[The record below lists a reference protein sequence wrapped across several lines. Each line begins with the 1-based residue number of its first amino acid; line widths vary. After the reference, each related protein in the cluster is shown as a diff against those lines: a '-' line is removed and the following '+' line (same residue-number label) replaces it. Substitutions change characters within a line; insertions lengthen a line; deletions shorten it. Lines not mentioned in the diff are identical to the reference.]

1 MPEFGGVRVSQA
13 QPRPLVIVAL
23 SQPIVAAGAS
33 GAGTT
38 DTYGN
43 TATSEANQT
52 TAANALQDKVWM
64 RTLRRNGNAAAA
76 RMEKHFGLAPGF
88 HHLVDPATVRHAAT
102 VLMEDF
108 FSATIAA
115 GACGIVFGFA
125 EHLTPGDPTTL
136 VGVGFRCG
144 ADHIWH
150 TFVNDCPTNVAPVT
164 VRRDVAIAGKLST
177 DLHRLTVII
186 DGPTKTITWMID
198 RQVVDTWT
206 PGAPL
211 DQMTA
216 GGPKALW
223 AASVPALGDA
233 TIRYH
238 GGGLPQVRL
247 LVRAL

>member
-1 MPEFGGVRVSQA
+1 MPNGGLSVSQA
-13 QPRPLVIVAL
+13 QPRPLVTVAL
-23 SQPIVAAGAS
+23 SQPLVMSGVT
-33 GAGTT
+33 GAGVA
-38 DTYGN
+38 DTYGSIG
-43 TATSEANQT
+43 TLEQNQT
-52 TAANALQDKVWM
+52 TAANALVDKIWM

-76 RMEKHFGLAPGF
+76 RMEKQFGLAPGF
-88 HHLVDPATVRHAAT
+88 HHLVDPATVKHAAT
-102 VLMEDF
+102 LVMEDF

-115 GACGIVFGFA
+115 GACGIVFGLA
-125 EHLTPGDPTTL
+125 EHITPGDPTTL

-164 VRRDVAIAGKLST
+164 VRRDVALAGKLAT
-177 DLHRLTVII
+177 DLHRLTVIV

-206 PGAPL
+206 PSAPL
-211 DQMTA
+211 DQMTP

-238 GGGLPQVRL
+238 GGGLPQLRL
-247 LVRAL
+247 LVRVL